1 MTKQEIIYETAL
13 ELFKFS
19 KADTI
24 QEAFKLAEEFF
35 SIGNINVDEKDDTP
49 PYRLIEPLIIEED
62 YEAREERTKNR
73 VEQLFNEGFEW
84 DEETSRYLCK
94 GNYIAHNSVNSYSDE
109 EFEMFLDAHIKEVDE
124 SNGYETA
131 IYEEDPIEK
140 IEATI
145 SSEDIFK
152 GKQYIEFEMEATIC
166 RLYKL
171 EDKNDAEKDL
181 LVSDKD
187 KAKRG
192 YIRASSDNEEHSLGI
207 TIYKK

>member
-24 QEAFKLAEEFF
+24 QEAFKLAEEFYM
-35 SIGNINVDEKDDTP
+35 IGNIGTGT
-49 PYRLIEPLIIEED
+49 IPLQEVIQHLDIEED
-62 YEAREERTKNR
+62 LEAKEERTKNR

-109 EFEMFLDAHIKEVDE
+109 EFEMFLDAHIKQVDD
-124 SNGYETA
+124 SHGYTTDAQEEPVEEIETTTP
-131 IYEEDPIEK
+131 YL
-140 IEATI
+140 
-145 SSEDIFK
+145 DIFK

-192 YIRASSDNEEHSLGI
+192 YIRASSENEEHSLGI